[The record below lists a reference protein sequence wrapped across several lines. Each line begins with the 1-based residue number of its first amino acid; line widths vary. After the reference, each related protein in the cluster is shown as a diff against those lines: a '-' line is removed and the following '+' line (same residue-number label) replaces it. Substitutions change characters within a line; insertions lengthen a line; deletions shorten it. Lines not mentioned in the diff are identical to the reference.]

1 MSNYIIECCN
11 ISKSFSD
18 GANRIDVLKQLS
30 MQVASGDKIAIV
42 GPSGSGK
49 STLLHLLGGLDNP
62 NAGNVYINGK
72 SWAVISEKQRCQ
84 ERNTE
89 LGFIYQFHHLLP
101 EFNAIENTAMPLLLR
116 NNDSES
122 ALQAARGMLNKVG
135 LGHRILHKPA
145 ELSGGE
151 RARVA
156 IARALVH
163 KPKCIL
169 ADEPTGNLDQKTAN
183 SIFDLMLEINAE
195 ANTALVIVT
204 HDEKIAA
211 KTQQVLTLD
220 DGKFNCL

>member
-72 SWAVISEKQRCQ
+72 SWALISEKQRCQ

-135 LGHRILHKPA
+135 LGHRIRHKPA

-220 DGKFNCL
+220 DGKFNYL